1 MAKEPPQRNGA
12 TCLPM
17 VVRRD
22 SLAGSNKVENVMRII
37 FPLASLLLLAVP
49 ASAQQGAS
57 LNELATTPV
66 VTVRIGENLKVPPDE
81 ATITVT
87 TQSRAATASAA
98 LEANKAKTEKMVET
112 IRAAGIGAKDIQ
124 TQGVNLT
131 PDYQYFTEGG
141 RGTQRLIG
149 YLASNSIQV
158 KTRRIDRLSALLD
171 QVTAAGADQIY
182 GPNFGIADPLPLRKE
197 ARKRAMVRGEAEAM
211 EYAANAGFQRVR
223 LLSVEEGVSYRSS
236 DIVVTGSRI
245 QAGGPPPPP
254 PPMPERGGIEPGQI
268 ETGVQLTLVY
278 RMER

>member
-1 MAKEPPQRNGA
+1 MRVFLA
-12 TCLPM
+12 LI
-17 VVRRD
+17 
-22 SLAGSNKVENVMRII
+22 SL
-37 FPLASLLLLAVP
+37 SLVSVP

-57 LNELATTPV
+57 LSELAATPV

-81 ATITVT
+81 ATLTVT
-87 TQSRAATASAA
+87 TQSRASTASAA
-98 LEANKAKTEKMVET
+98 LEANKAKTEKMVEA
-112 IRAAGIGAKDIQ
+112 IRAAGIEPKDIQ
-124 TQGVNLT
+124 TQGVNLN

-141 RGTQRLIG
+141 RGSQRLVG

-158 KTRRIDRLSALLD
+158 KTRRIDRLSVLLD

-182 GPNFGIADPLPLRKE
+182 GPNFGIADPLPLRRE

-236 DIVVTGSRI
+236 DAIVVTGSRI
-245 QAGGPPPPP
+245 SGGGPPPPP
-254 PPMPERGGIEPGQI
+254 PPPAPERGGIEPGQI

-278 RMER
+278 RMEK

>member
-1 MAKEPPQRNGA
+1 MRN
-12 TCLPM
+12 
-17 VVRRD
+17 
-22 SLAGSNKVENVMRII
+22 
-37 FPLASLLLLAVP
+37 LLLVASTILFGAGPALAEDLSRFEEM
-49 ASAQQGAS
+49 AR
-57 LNELATTPV
+57 NPV
-66 VTVRIGENLKVPPDE
+66 ITVRIAENLKRPPDE

-98 LEANKAKTEKMVET
+98 LEANKVKTERMVDT
-112 IRAAGIGAKDIQ
+112 IRSAGIEAKDIQ
-124 TQGVNLT
+124 TQGVNLH
-131 PDYQYFTEGG
+131 PDYQYHTEGG
-141 RGTQRLIG
+141 RGTQRLVG

-182 GPNFGIADPLPLRKE
+182 GPSFGIADPLPLRKE

-223 LLSVEEGVSYRSS
+223 LLSVEEGLSYRSS

-254 PPMPERGGIEPGQI
+254 PPPAPERGGIEPGQI
-268 ETGVQLTLVY
+268 ETGVQLTLQY
-278 RMER
+278 RMEK